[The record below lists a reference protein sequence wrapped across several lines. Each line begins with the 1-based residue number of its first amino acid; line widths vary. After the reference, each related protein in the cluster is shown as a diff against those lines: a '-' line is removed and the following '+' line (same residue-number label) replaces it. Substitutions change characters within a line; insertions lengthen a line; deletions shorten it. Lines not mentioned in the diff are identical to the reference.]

1 LRSCPH
7 CDAPLSTPAPAICP
21 ACGGSLGDP
30 PRREVKVTAPS
41 PERTLFE
48 GSPAAIGTVW
58 ELAIVILTLGLAAIY
73 FVVRARGTLY
83 KVTTTRV
90 VVETG
95 LANKKIEQVDLYR
108 VVDFAVLLPLTQRL
122 VGTGTLLLET
132 EDRTT
137 REVRLERIRADV
149 RKLYEEL
156 RSARDA
162 ERARRG
168 VTTMDRV

>member
-1 LRSCPH
+1 MP
-7 CDAPLSTPAPAICP
+7 TPAICP

-30 PRREVKVTAPS
+30 PRRDAKALAPAL
-41 PERTLFE
+41 ERTLFE

-58 ELAIVILTLGLAAIY
+58 ELVLTVLTLGIAGIFLAI
-73 FVVRARGTLY
+73 RARGTVY
-83 KVTTTRV
+83 KVTTTRI

-95 LANKKIEQVDLYR
+95 IANKKIEQVDLYR
-108 VVDFAVLLPLTQRL
+108 VVDFAVLLPLAERL

-137 REVRLERIRADV
+137 REVRLERIRTDV

-156 RSARDA
+156 RAARDA
-162 ERARRG
+162 ERTRRG

>member
-1 LRSCPH
+1 MKV
-7 CDAPLSTPAPAICP
+7 TPAP
-21 ACGGSLGDP
+21 
-30 PRREVKVTAPS
+30 E
-41 PERTLFE
+41 ERTLFE

-58 ELAIVILTLGLAAIY
+58 ELAIAILTLGLAAIY
-73 FVVRARGTLY
+73 FVIRARGTLY
-83 KVTTTRV
+83 KVTTSRV

-95 LANKKIEQVDLYR
+95 IANKKIEQVDLYR
-108 VVDFAVLLPLTQRL
+108 VVDFAVLLPLEQRL

-137 REVRLERIRADV
+137 REVRLERIRTDV

-156 RSARDA
+156 RTARDA

>member
-1 LRSCPH
+1 
-7 CDAPLSTPAPAICP
+7 
-21 ACGGSLGDP
+21 
-30 PRREVKVTAPS
+30 VKVQAPVQ
-41 PERTLFE
+41 ERTLFE
-48 GSPAAIGTVW
+48 GSPAAIGSVW
-58 ELAIVILTLGLAAIY
+58 ELVLSILTLGLAAIY
-73 FVVRARGTLY
+73 FAIRARGTVY

-95 LANKKIEQVDLYR
+95 IANKKIEQVDLYR
-108 VVDFAVLLPLTQRL
+108 VVDFAVLLPLEQRL

-137 REVRLERIRADV
+137 REVRLERIRTDV

-156 RSARDA
+156 RTARDA

-168 VTTMDRV
+168 VTTLDRV